1 MTREEFL
8 TLIERV
14 DTWHETGEWAW
25 QYIEKFQIAEEALK
39 QIDDLDCNYCSDI
52 AKEAIEKING
62 GTNDKA
68 ISIEH

>member
-25 QYIEKFQIAEEALK
+25 QYIEKFQIA
-39 QIDDLDCNYCSDI
+39 D
-52 AKEAIEKING
+52 
-62 GTNDKA
+62 
-68 ISIEH
+68 